1 MCVYQTRG
9 CKTGEAKPE
18 LYTEIDKF
26 MIILKKFNTSVAPV
40 NKLTRNQERC
50 KI

>member
-26 MIILKKFNTSVAPV
+26 MIILGNSTPQLHQLI
-40 NKLTRNQERC
+40 N
-50 KI
+50 